1 MLEDSYEPLS
11 IEQKWQSEWELK
23 NQFKPVESDKQ
34 FSIVIPPPNVTGS
47 LHMGHALEHSIIDVI
62 VRIKR
67 LQGFETLWVPGT
79 DHAGIITQ
87 LLVENELSE
96 KGLSKEDV
104 GRENFISKVWEWKEK
119 SGENISGQ
127 MKKLGMSCDWSRE
140 RFTMDE
146 GLSAAV
152 RQVFVTLYD
161 SGFIY
166 KGSRM
171 VNWDTKLMSAVSDLE
186 VNLEEQT
193 GKLWSVKYKCG
204 DEFITIA
211 TTRPETILADTAVA
225 VNPDDERYKSFIGK
239 TAIIPIVNREVP
251 IIADEY
257 VDKEFGSGC
266 VKITPAH
273 DFNDY
278 EIGLKHD
285 LEVISCMKLDGTM
298 SDDDFMP
305 ENYKNLDRFEA
316 RDQIVNE
323 LSELGFLVSADDHVI
338 QLPKGDRSKSIL
350 EPMITDQWFV
360 KTKELA
366 DRGIAEVEN
375 ENMKFIPKNWEK
387 TYFEWMYNIQDW
399 CISRQIWWGHQIPAW
414 YDEDG
419 NIYVATTE
427 SEVREKYK
435 LSDDL
440 KLSQDKDVLDTWFS
454 SALWPFS
461 TLGWPE
467 ESTDLEKY
475 YPTSLLVT
483 GFDIIF
489 FWVAR
494 MIMMGLNFNDDVPF
508 KDILIHG
515 LVRDSKGRKMSK
527 SLKNTID
534 PLELSE
540 KHGADA
546 LRFSLIEKAA
556 PGQDV
561 PFDEEWT
568 IAAKKFGNK
577 LWNAAKFVHL
587 YSPEEKR
594 TDEIK
599 EITCPENVWI
609 ASRFD
614 EVLAEFNELFEK
626 YKISDAYKLIY
637 NFVWSDLFDW
647 YFEFSKNL
655 IDDEKTKDE
664 TMFVL
669 RTIFLKSI
677 KILNPAMPHITEE
690 IWSTFEDDLLIN
702 NTWPEVEGKELN
714 PEANDVEN
722 LKEVISQIR
731 NFKATY
737 QLKNKEIL
745 KLNSSKD
752 VSPWFTKQLEN
763 IGNIELNLNSSE
775 DKNKKQ
781 VVFQSGNYEFYL
793 LAEDYIDIDVEIKK
807 LDKKIED
814 LSKTL
819 AVSRSRLENEK
830 FIKNAKE
837 ELIEKEKQNVIEVE
851 NEIKL
856 LKQTRDQFSV

>member
-225 VNPDDERYKSFIGK
+225 VNPDDERYKNFIGK

-467 ESTDLEKY
+467 ESTDLKKY

-669 RTIFLKSI
+669 RTTFLKSI

-752 VSPWFTKQLEN
+752 VGPWFTKQLEN
-763 IGNIELNLNSSE
+763 IGNVELNLNSPE
-775 DKNKKQ
+775 DKDKKQ
-781 VVFQSGNYEFYL
+781 IVFQSGNYEFYL

-819 AVSRSRLENEK
+819 AVSKSRLENEK

-851 NEIKL
+851 NEIDL

>member
-467 ESTDLEKY
+467 ESTDLDKY

-669 RTIFLKSI
+669 RTTFLKSI

-714 PEANDVEN
+714 PEVNDVEN

-752 VSPWFTKQLEN
+752 VGPWFTKQLEN
-763 IGNIELNLNSSE
+763 IGNVELNLNSPE
-775 DKNKKQ
+775 DKDKKQ
-781 VVFQSGNYEFYL
+781 IVFQSGNYEFYL

-851 NEIKL
+851 NEIEL

>member
-467 ESTDLEKY
+467 ESTDLDKY

-609 ASRFD
+609 TSRFD

-669 RTIFLKSI
+669 RTTFLKSI

-714 PEANDVEN
+714 PEVNDVEN

-752 VSPWFTKQLEN
+752 VGPWFTKQLEN
-763 IGNIELNLNSSE
+763 IGNVELNLNSPE
-775 DKNKKQ
+775 DKDKKQ

-851 NEIKL
+851 NEIEL

>member
-87 LLVENELSE
+87 LLVENELLE

-119 SGENISGQ
+119 SGENISDQ

-285 LEVISCMKLDGTM
+285 LEVISCMKLNGTM

-467 ESTDLEKY
+467 ESTDLDKY

-637 NFVWSDLFDW
+637 NFAWSDLFDW

-669 RTIFLKSI
+669 RTTFLKSI

-763 IGNIELNLNSSE
+763 IGNVELNFNSPE
-775 DKNKKQ
+775 DKDKKQ

-819 AVSRSRLENEK
+819 AVSRSRLENDK

-851 NEIKL
+851 NEIEL